1 LYTDQ
6 SSCPVRM
13 GVAHDARDFGGKP
26 VSARSRWP
34 GAG

>member
-13 GVAHDARDFGGKP
+13 GLSHDARDFGGKP
-26 VSARSRWP
+26 VNTRSS
-34 GAG
+34 